1 MGELLYSAC
10 FKYRNENFY
19 NINSTTSLNIDG
31 SGWIR
36 RFKNYAFKKAFVEEN
51 CLMYGSNIILES
63 NTAVYDGGAWY
74 KAYNLNFPLE
84 SNTTYTV
91 LYSMYGGDDT
101 TYKLEIVYN
110 GGSSILGEIY
120 RLWVTIGDL
129 YINDKD
135 AKVFT
140 TNTVTSNFSQI
151 FITNPNPGVDIHLNW
166 IKIFKGNYY
175 FDLPSNL
182 NHGYEYK
189 WGYNILNNEPMIPVP
204 ALGNAGDG
212 HILISNTYTEGIV
225 NNVGMAEPCYY
236 YLDNNDPILIAD
248 PTLKGKEPMI
258 LYNGL
263 RSTINSNNQVTTN
276 QDAINRIYANKDLL
290 IFDADISDY
299 YDNMLELY
307 SLNFD
312 FGNLNCYD
320 GTNTPIYLYNLNH
333 LNWDN
338 KVTKINTT
346 ACIRKDITPNPPYT
360 DSYINS
366 RKSLIM
372 PSSSGFYNTSAINTS
387 ALSVNGFCIF
397 LKINLRS
404 PANNFTTYTKGI
416 ILSMSPYDIAVTSN
430 NEIGLYKNGT
440 KLCSY
445 ITYGLNCWQTIGFSV
460 PPYGDIQLGYIQQ
473 TGLTT
478 YSPMT
483 MIYGGGGNYTAPT
496 GSFGIHTNTNNGSL
510 NDNIASIQYA
520 MVSMI
525 NSAMGSS
532 VFSNRLQSF
541 HDYSTKWN
549 YY

>member
-19 NINSTTSLNIDG
+19 NINSTTSLKDG
-31 SGWIR
+31 GAWIR
-36 RFKNYAFKKAFVEEN
+36 RFKNYAFKKPFNEEN

-74 KAYNLNFPLE
+74 RAYNLNFPLE

-91 LYSMYGGDDT
+91 LYSMYGGDSA
-101 TYKLEIVYN
+101 TYKLEIAYN

-120 RLWVTIGDL
+120 RLWGDQNL

-140 TNTVTSNFSQI
+140 TNTITSNFSQI
-151 FITNPNPGVDIHLNW
+151 IITNPNPDVDIHLNW

-175 FDLPSNL
+175 FDLPLNL
-182 NHGYEYK
+182 NNGYEYK
-189 WGYNILNNEPMIPVP
+189 WGCNILNNEPMIPVP

-236 YLDNNDPILIAD
+236 YLDNNNPILIAD

-276 QDAINRIYANKDLL
+276 QDAIHRIYANKDLL

-299 YDNMLELY
+299 YDSMLNIYYLH
-307 SLNFD
+307 FD

-333 LNWDN
+333 LNWDY

-346 ACIRKDITPNPPYT
+346 ACIRKDITPYPPYT

-372 PSSSGFYNTSAINTS
+372 PSSSGFYNTSALLGS
-387 ALSVNGFCIF
+387 GFSIF

-460 PPYGDIQLGYIQQ
+460 SPYGDIQLGYIQQ
-473 TGLTT
+473 TGLTS

-483 MIYGGGGNYTAPT
+483 IIYSDSGGYTAPT
-496 GSFGIHTNTNNGSL
+496 GGFGIHTNTNNGSL

-520 MVSMI
+520 MVSVVDGP
-525 NSAMGSS
+525 MGSS
-532 VFSNRLQSF
+532 VFPNRLQSF
-541 HDYSTKWN
+541 HNYSTKWN